1 MVERPNLATQHL
13 LDRMTIVLKTLIHD
27 RKARPVEYHGLSTFT
42 KHGPP
47 RFKGGFNPKG
57 AQLWL
62 SEIEKIFA
70 VDCYEE
76 HKVTY
81 ATYMLRGE
89 AEDWWIFALQTLP
102 ATDDVISRDALK
114 EKFLENYFLKDLWLE
129 KAKEFLELKQGN
141 IIIREYASKFNEL
154 MKFQPHYKK
163 GENDEDIC
171 TQFENGLRA
180 NIQTTVGVLHIT
192 Y

>member
-102 ATDDVISRDALK
+102 ATDDVISRGALQ
-114 EKFLENYFLKDLWLE
+114 EKYLENYFLKDL
-129 KAKEFLELKQGN
+129 
-141 IIIREYASKFNEL
+141 
-154 MKFQPHYKK
+154 
-163 GENDEDIC
+163 
-171 TQFENGLRA
+171 
-180 NIQTTVGVLHIT
+180 
-192 Y
+192 